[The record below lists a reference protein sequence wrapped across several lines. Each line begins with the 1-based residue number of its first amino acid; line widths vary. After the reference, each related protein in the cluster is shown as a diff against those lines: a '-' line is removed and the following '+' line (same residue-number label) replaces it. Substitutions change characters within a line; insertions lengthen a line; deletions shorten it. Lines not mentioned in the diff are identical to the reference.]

1 VIETKAII
9 RKTVISIMYSCKLL
23 IGYIVLGSVSS
34 AKVEF
39 MKFKENHLI
48 EQYENSPALLKV
60 IVRSFECMSQ
70 EFGVD
75 PVITRITDRV
85 KGESGVHP
93 ANRAI
98 DIRSQ
103 FGGASLYTDTQ
114 ILALV
119 NYINAIYMRKD
130 NYHTIIHHSFNGGPY
145 HFHIQI
151 PSHQTDILTLTP
163 ICSLT

>member
-1 VIETKAII
+1 
-9 RKTVISIMYSCKLL
+9 MD
-23 IGYIVLGSVSS
+23 
-34 AKVEF
+34 
-39 MKFKENHLI
+39 FKKHHLI

-60 IVRSFECMSQ
+60 IVRSFEIMSL
-70 EFGVD
+70 EFGID
-75 PVITRITDRV
+75 PVITRITDTV

-103 FGGASLYTDTQ
+103 FGGASLYTDVQ
-114 ILALV
+114 VLALV

-130 NYHTIIHHSFNGGPY
+130 DYATILHHSFDGGPY

-151 PSHQTDILTLTP
+151 PSRQTDITLLTP
-163 ICSLT
+163 VSK